1 MENKNTVESIENK
14 WWIRLLII
22 LSRWVVGA
30 TFIFSGFVKA
40 IDPMGSVYKFNDYF
54 VAFGLEFLIP
64 LSLIFAVLLA
74 AFEFMIGVNM
84 FLGSYRRLTSCL
96 VLFTMIFM
104 TPLTLYLAIANP
116 VSDCGCFGDALILTN
131 WQTFFKNVL
140 LLAITIFLFTD
151 LSTSLSFLSV
161 SSELSLSGILCD
173 NPIAI
178 RIPYSLPSAQGIQ
191 QSGLAHFARHRW
203 VACATF
209 LCAVIASSRSVFYF
223 IGNNKFVIK

>member
-22 LSRWVVGA
+22 LSRWAVGA

-84 FLGSYRRLTSCL
+84 FLGSYRRLTSWL

-116 VSDCGCFGDALILTN
+116 VSDCGCFGDAI
-131 WQTFFKNVL
+131 
-140 LLAITIFLFTD
+140 
-151 LSTSLSFLSV
+151 S
-161 SSELSLSGILCD
+161 
-173 NPIAI
+173 
-178 RIPYSLPSAQGIQ
+178 
-191 QSGLAHFARHRW
+191 
-203 VACATF
+203 
-209 LCAVIASSRSVFYF
+209 
-223 IGNNKFVIK
+223 